1 MDLISEI
8 RFSLRI
14 LRKHAKLTCIAVAS
28 LAIGMA
34 AASVGLSVFN
44 AILLRPPAVT
54 EPNRLLTIYTF
65 APDQRFNQVSY
76 PDYLYFRDNNRVFS
90 QLCAIPYSISKV
102 AIVFEDRQKDSLTNS
117 VSDSYFS
124 TLGVR
129 FLLGRGFSVGDDDK
143 VATSVVLSYP
153 YWKWLGSDR
162 GIIGKILRI
171 NDVSL
176 TIVGVTPQDF
186 AGTIFSDVPDLWYPL
201 SAETAIFHETSD
213 SSWRADRTGRFY
225 SLIGR
230 LKPGVTRPQALA
242 DVQELSH
249 QLAAANPEYDKS
261 MTAALT
267 QTTMFP
273 PDSASGVKLVGA
285 LILAVIGLVLFAA
298 CANVANLLLALAG
311 ARRHEILLRAAL
323 GATRGRIIR
332 QLLLDST
339 IISAAGGILGFA
351 LASYGLRR
359 LLDFKPFIPGVGE
372 LALTL
377 DFHPDL
383 NVLAT
388 IIAVVVAVG
397 FLTGLVPGLHA
408 STPHLAT
415 ALNGEIVIGGSR
427 KGRARNLLVVAQV
440 AACTVVSIGMGLCL
454 KSLHNLQQVDLGY
467 SARNVA
473 VGFIDNIGSSG
484 YSEQQGRA
492 LYERIRESVAQLPG
506 IESIS
511 LAGVIPLSGSDGVD
525 QVQIADA
532 PDSAKSPVP
541 IRYGIADGAYFS
553 TLGIPVLT
561 GRVFAASDVEKS
573 PEVIVINRTMA
584 EKYWPNQ
591 NAVGRTAHIENG
603 NRQVTVIGVV
613 GDSKYSDVDEA
624 PQPFMYFALAQHYQ
638 PAITLLVRTRG
649 NPSQW
654 IGPLSETFRKLDP
667 NLSFIGFTMDE
678 WDKFGL
684 YIPRLVLICVCV
696 FGALAWLL
704 AAVGLYGAVFYSVS
718 ERTREMGIRVVL
730 GAEPWDL
737 WKLILRQTGAV
748 TAIGVCLGIGGG
760 IGATLL
766 VRSQLYGI
774 RPVEWLV
781 LFGVAVAMAA
791 MAFVTA
797 YAAARPWMRVDPMK
811 SVRHV

>member
-1 MDLISEI
+1 
-8 RFSLRI
+8 
-14 LRKHAKLTCIAVAS
+14 
-28 LAIGMA
+28 
-34 AASVGLSVFN
+34 
-44 AILLRPPAVT
+44 
-54 EPNRLLTIYTF
+54 
-65 APDQRFNQVSY
+65 
-76 PDYLYFRDNNRVFS
+76 
-90 QLCAIPYSISKV
+90 
-102 AIVFEDRQKDSLTNS
+102 
-117 VSDSYFS
+117 
-124 TLGVR
+124 
-129 FLLGRGFSVGDDDK
+129 
-143 VATSVVLSYP
+143 
-153 YWKWLGSDR
+153 
-162 GIIGKILRI
+162 
-171 NDVSL
+171 
-176 TIVGVTPQDF
+176 
-186 AGTIFSDVPDLWYPL
+186 
-201 SAETAIFHETSD
+201 
-213 SSWRADRTGRFY
+213 
-225 SLIGR
+225 
-230 LKPGVTRPQALA
+230 
-242 DVQELSH
+242 
-249 QLAAANPEYDKS
+249 
-261 MTAALT
+261 
-267 QTTMFP
+267 
-273 PDSASGVKLVGA
+273 
-285 LILAVIGLVLFAA
+285 
-298 CANVANLLLALAG
+298 
-311 ARRHEILLRAAL
+311 
-323 GATRGRIIR
+323 
-332 QLLLDST
+332 
-339 IISAAGGILGFA
+339 
-351 LASYGLRR
+351 
-359 LLDFKPFIPGVGE
+359 
-372 LALTL
+372 
-377 DFHPDL
+377 
-383 NVLAT
+383 
-388 IIAVVVAVG
+388 
-397 FLTGLVPGLHA
+397 
-408 STPHLAT
+408 
-415 ALNGEIVIGGSR
+415 
-427 KGRARNLLVVAQV
+427 
-440 AACTVVSIGMGLCL
+440 
-454 KSLHNLQQVDLGY
+454 
-467 SARNVA
+467 
-473 VGFIDNIGSSG
+473 
-484 YSEQQGRA
+484 
-492 LYERIRESVAQLPG
+492 
-506 IESIS
+506 
-511 LAGVIPLSGSDGVD
+511 
-525 QVQIADA
+525 VQIADA

>member
-1 MDLISEI
+1 M
-8 RFSLRI
+8 
-14 LRKHAKLTCIAVAS
+14 
-28 LAIGMA
+28 
-34 AASVGLSVFN
+34 
-44 AILLRPPAVT
+44 
-54 EPNRLLTIYTF
+54 
-65 APDQRFNQVSY
+65 
-76 PDYLYFRDNNRVFS
+76 
-90 QLCAIPYSISKV
+90 
-102 AIVFEDRQKDSLTNS
+102 
-117 VSDSYFS
+117 
-124 TLGVR
+124 
-129 FLLGRGFSVGDDDK
+129 
-143 VATSVVLSYP
+143 
-153 YWKWLGSDR
+153 
-162 GIIGKILRI
+162 
-171 NDVSL
+171 
-176 TIVGVTPQDF
+176 
-186 AGTIFSDVPDLWYPL
+186 
-201 SAETAIFHETSD
+201 D
-213 SSWRADRTGRFY
+213 SSPVWCR
-225 SLIGR
+225 
-230 LKPGVTRPQALA
+230 
-242 DVQELSH
+242 
-249 QLAAANPEYDKS
+249 
-261 MTAALT
+261 
-267 QTTMFP
+267 
-273 PDSASGVKLVGA
+273 
-285 LILAVIGLVLFAA
+285 
-298 CANVANLLLALAG
+298 
-311 ARRHEILLRAAL
+311 
-323 GATRGRIIR
+323 
-332 QLLLDST
+332 
-339 IISAAGGILGFA
+339 
-351 LASYGLRR
+351 
-359 LLDFKPFIPGVGE
+359 
-372 LALTL
+372 
-377 DFHPDL
+377 
-383 NVLAT
+383 
-388 IIAVVVAVG
+388 
-397 FLTGLVPGLHA
+397 GLHA

-473 VGFIDNIGSSG
+473 VGFIDNIGASG

-737 WKLILRQTGAV
+737 WKLILRQTGVV
-748 TAIGVCLGIGGG
+748 TAIGVFLGIAGG

-774 RPVEWLV
+774 KPVEWVV
-781 LFGVAVAMAA
+781 LLAVALAMAA